1 MNSSEQAALT
11 QGISN
16 DARVLYLLGLRPTA
30 DDHSGQ
36 TAPLNYKHLLALLNG
51 AKKEFTL
58 GRQING
64 LIKELVKHQL
74 VEIEPDDSLDKSFN
88 GRNVRLPLLN
98 IKQDDYP
105 ALHLQWSAMT
115 TSWTPHPPLFKDLS
129 ALIGIIDNQYT
140 AEELG
145 EFIAYWMG
153 RPEMQFSLFQWTQKF
168 VFQLKQKRTA
178 RGVKTAQKVGNQW
191 VEPKAG
197 IEADDN
203 AKKLVE
209 KYRKTKTD

>member
-1 MNSSEQAALT
+1 MNTSEQAALT

-16 DARVLYLLGLRPTA
+16 DARVLYLLGLRPSA
-30 DDHSGQ
+30 DGNSGM
-36 TAPLNYKHLLALLNG
+36 TAPLNYKLLLALLNG
-51 AKKEFTL
+51 SKKEFTL
-58 GRQING
+58 GRQINA

-74 VEIEPDDSLDKSFN
+74 VEIEQDASLEKSFN
-88 GRNVRLPLLN
+88 GRSIHLPLLN

-115 TSWTPHPPLFKDLS
+115 ANWSPHQPLFEDLS
-129 ALIGIIDNQYT
+129 ALIGIIDAQYSQ
-140 AEELG
+140 EELG

-209 KYRKTKTD
+209 KYRKT